1 MKFLIQQTDS
11 SGKTIFI
18 EKVAKCTPRGDI
30 SMTSDVFE
38 EANCEQQFDVDYMK
52 EGKEKIQIYHSDV
65 FISLPYKKPPTAA
78 AMIMNTG
85 FTCSR

>member
-52 EGKEKIQIYHSDV
+52 EGKEKMEA
-65 FISLPYKKPPTAA
+65 SLQFADNCK
-78 AMIMNTG
+78 NCG
-85 FTCSR
+85 V